1 MFFTNF
7 FVPSPLQVTFVPKG
21 PLKEDV
27 HGLLTVKTEQGPP
40 LSIQLHSTV
49 PEPSI
54 RVEPT
59 TLVLGTVVQGSVV
72 EKTLTIRNDGKKA
85 AHWAVK
91 KDPEWPVSVEPR
103 SGFFQAGGHV
113 NAKVV
118 FDAKDAGEVTGLL
131 EFKCEEPGQTQSV
144 EVSCKSV
151 PQRVELCGMDGNPT
165 SRIDFGSLYFGST
178 KTVRALLKN
187 QGPAPVSFNTTLTA
201 NADGVSGDRAS
212 VDSPPAETLGTLQ
225 VAKCLQVSPES
236 GTIPPF
242 SETVVE
248 FSMTPARD
256 GVLKGFTTTKSSLK
270 QAFSFVSVFDMKEL
284 NIQIKVQVS
293 GQGVEPAVTL
303 TPTSISFGDVG
314 VNGHSERTLTLVN
327 GDGELPVRFEFS
339 GSAEFHVAP
348 NHGSL
353 PPGESRTL
361 TVRFDPKV
369 IGPRQGVL
377 TCSVSAGDKAAV
389 VQKLELRLA
398 GRATVAPKSNGK
410 GSLNKTGLA
419 LASMSSNNGLSSGL
433 TSGSSV
439 GLSGGQELEEEPMS
453 GPNIHRLTRSESQKK
468 EEHRAQYTQYLKT
481 ARLDREER
489 SALKPPPPDDALNLG
504 LDSFSGLR
512 EPDPAVPTARDPLW
526 LIKDVSTIGKE
537 GSYVRPKNRPLQTG
551 DLFSASK
558 FKARPC
564 EPGESRE
571 CHSQLRPSD
580 IVKIV
585 AGPHSLDFG
594 RVSALAAHT
603 KVFTVTNKLHKSILV
618 GVESRAVPELA
629 RSEPESQVIPPGA
642 TAGFSIVLCTT
653 KLQSLRQKV
662 DYVINGQHRQVERN
676 GGIMWKRWNS
686 FGLKISESNCVLRIA
701 SCLGST

>member
-1 MFFTNF
+1 MPIIKFLVPITFAVLACVFTQF
-7 FVPSPLQVTFVPKG
+7 FVPSPLQVTFVPNG
-21 PLKEDV
+21 PLKKDV
-27 HGLLTVKTEQGPP
+27 HGLLTVETEQGPP

-49 PEPSI
+49 SEPLI

-59 TLVLGTVVQGSVV
+59 TLVLGTVVQGTVV

-85 AHWAVK
+85 AHWAVE

-103 SGFFQAGGHV
+103 SGLLEAGGHV

-118 FDAKDAGEVTGLL
+118 FDTKDAGDFKGCL
-131 EFKCEEPGQTQSV
+131 EFKFEEQGQSQSV

-165 SRIDFGSLYFGST
+165 SRIDFGLLYFGST

-187 QGPAPVSFNTTLTA
+187 QGPATVSFNTTLTA
-201 NADGVSGDRAS
+201 NADGFSGDRAS

-225 VAKCLQVSPES
+225 VAKCLQVSPELA
-236 GTIPPF
+236 TLTPF

-248 FSMTPARD
+248 FSMTPARN
-256 GVLKGFTTTKSSLK
+256 GVLKGFTTTKSAAGSVK
-270 QAFSFVSVFDMKEL
+270 QAFSFVSVFDLKEL
-284 NIQIKVQVS
+284 NKQMKVQVW

-303 TPTSISFGDVG
+303 TPPSVSFGDVG
-314 VNGHSERTLTLVN
+314 VNGQSERTLTLVN
-327 GDGELPVRFEFS
+327 GDGELPVKFEFS
-339 GSAEFHVAP
+339 SSAEFHVAP
-348 NHGSL
+348 NRGSL
-353 PPGESRTL
+353 PPGGSRTL

-369 IGPRQGVL
+369 MGPRQGVL

-389 VQKLELRLA
+389 VQKLELKLD
-398 GRATVAPKSNGK
+398 GRATIASRSNGK
-410 GSLNKTGLA
+410 ESLNISGLA
-419 LASMSSNNGLSSGL
+419 LASVSSNNGLSSGL
-433 TSGSSV
+433 TSGSGV
-439 GLSGGQELEEEPMS
+439 GLSGGLSSGQELEVEEPMS

-468 EEHRAQYTQYLKT
+468 EEHRAQYTQYLKS
-481 ARLDREER
+481 ARLNREER

-512 EPDPAVPTARDPLW
+512 EPDPALPTARDPLW
-526 LIKDVSTIGKE
+526 LIKDVTTIGKE

-551 DLFSASK
+551 DLPSVSK

-594 RVSALAAHT
+594 RVSALASHA

-676 GGIMWKRWNS
+676 GGIK
-686 FGLKISESNCVLRIA
+686 
-701 SCLGST
+701 